1 MFILRPI
8 LIRVVIP
15 ADQSGQISG
24 VDVKRVTDEAHFT
37 EDLGADGLTVTEEGH
52 Q

>member
-15 ADQSGQISG
+15 ANQSGQIPA
-24 VDVKRVTDEAHFT
+24 RVLRLSHTAQKIGQF
-37 EDLGADGLTVTEEGH
+37 VC
-52 Q
+52 